1 MSDTEQPKPEEKKS
15 RRRIVGVIAAA
26 VAAVSLGGYVA
37 LSSGFLNPA
46 SPAVKEAAAP
56 VALASL
62 MPAQTPDNADLATP
76 TLQTNDVTPIGTAD
90 AGSAE
95 SAATTTDEDASGKD
109 AASVPEPS
117 DAVTA
122 PAASLESHDA
132 TGSSTKT
139 DAANVE
145 PAVEDVPALAITNLE
160 IEPID
165 ALERGTY
172 KVTGTLANPDSN
184 KKIEL
189 TAIKGLLKDKT
200 GATVEEVAFDL
211 PSKRI
216 MEPGG
221 RQDFSYTVVAKEPGI
236 VRLEV
241 AVDLLR

>member
-1 MSDTEQPKPEEKKS
+1 MSDTEQSKPEKKKS
-15 RRRIVGVIAAA
+15 PRRIAGVIAAA
-26 VAAVSLGGYVA
+26 VAVVSLGGYVI
-37 LSSGFLNPA
+37 LSSGLLDPA
-46 SPAVKEAAAP
+46 SAGVKEAAAP

-62 MPAQTPDNADLATP
+62 MPAQTPGNTERAAEP
-76 TLQTNDVTPIGTAD
+76 LQTNDAAPLAAAKAD
-90 AGSAE
+90 SAE
-95 SAATTTDEDASGKD
+95 DTVATTDEDAST
-109 AASVPEPS
+109 AAESAE
-117 DAVTA
+117 AAA
-122 PAASLESHDA
+122 PATLLESHEVADV
-132 TGSSTKT
+132 ST
-139 DAANVE
+139 DAEIVE
-145 PAVEDVPALAITNLE
+145 EAEEAVPALAITDLE